1 MTWIATV
8 ADGGREHIAIGRDR
22 NRMLAVKDGQCLLR
36 ALNAGF
42 PGMEVTRAN
51 ETMVRAVAVFVGRA
65 V

>member
-1 MTWIATV
+1 
-8 ADGGREHIAIGRDR
+8 
-22 NRMLAVKDGQCLLR
+22 MLAVKDGQCLLR